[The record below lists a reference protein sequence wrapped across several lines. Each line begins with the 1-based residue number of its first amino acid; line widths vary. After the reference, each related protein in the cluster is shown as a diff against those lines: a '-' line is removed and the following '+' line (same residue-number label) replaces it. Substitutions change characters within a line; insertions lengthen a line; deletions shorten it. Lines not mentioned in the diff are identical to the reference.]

1 MAEALTLCLAA
12 LFSLTGMGWLALSLE
27 VHWRQIFGRK
37 AVLTASA
44 ANWLRLAG
52 WIGLLLAA
60 ICCFIADRPSMAVLV
75 WVMLL
80 AGAATTI
87 ALLLAWRAASFTAG
101 AGDQP
106 DSATRGPRQGTLSR
120 GWGGFLA

>member
-87 ALLLAWRAASFTAG
+87 ALLLAWRAHWLRVLVLRFG
-101 AGDQP
+101 V
-106 DSATRGPRQGTLSR
+106 
-120 GWGGFLA
+120 

>member
-1 MAEALTLCLAA
+1 MAEALTLSLAA
-12 LFSLTGMGWLALSLE
+12 LLSLTGMGWLALSLE

-44 ANWLRLAG
+44 ANWLRLVG
-52 WIGLLLAA
+52 WTGLLLSA
-60 ICCFIADRPSMAVLV
+60 ICCFIANRPSMAVLV

-87 ALLLAWRAASFTAG
+87 SLLLAWRAHWLRVLVLRF
-101 AGDQP
+101 
-106 DSATRGPRQGTLSR
+106 
-120 GWGGFLA
+120 GG

>member
-1 MAEALTLCLAA
+1 MAETLALYLAA
-12 LFSLTGMGWLALSLE
+12 LLSLTGMGWLALSLE
-27 VHWRQIFGRK
+27 VHWRQIFGRN
-37 AVLTASA
+37 VQLTASA

-52 WIGLLLAA
+52 WSGLLLSA

-87 ALLLAWRAASFTAG
+87 ALLLAWRAHWLRLLVLRF
-101 AGDQP
+101 
-106 DSATRGPRQGTLSR
+106 
-120 GWGGFLA
+120 GG

>member
-1 MAEALTLCLAA
+1 MAEALTLSLAA
-12 LFSLTGMGWLALSLE
+12 LLSLTGMGWLALSLE

-37 AVLTASA
+37 AVLTASV

-52 WIGLLLAA
+52 WTGLLLSA

-87 ALLLAWRAASFTAG
+87 ALLLAWRAHWL
-101 AGDQP
+101 
-106 DSATRGPRQGTLSR
+106 RGLVFWANKS
-120 GWGGFLA
+120 

>member
-12 LFSLTGMGWLALSLE
+12 LLSLTGMGWLALSLE
-27 VHWRQIFGRK
+27 VHWRQLFGRK
-37 AVLTASA
+37 AVLTARS

-52 WIGLLLAA
+52 WTGLLLSA

-80 AGAATTI
+80 AGTATLI
-87 ALLLAWRAASFTAG
+87 AMLLAWRAHWLRVLVLRF
-101 AGDQP
+101 
-106 DSATRGPRQGTLSR
+106 
-120 GWGGFLA
+120 GG